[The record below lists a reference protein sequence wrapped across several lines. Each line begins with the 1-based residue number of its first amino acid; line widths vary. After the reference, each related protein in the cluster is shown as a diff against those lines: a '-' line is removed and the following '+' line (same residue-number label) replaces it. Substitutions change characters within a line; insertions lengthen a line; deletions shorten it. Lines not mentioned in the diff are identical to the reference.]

1 MASGIE
7 PAIYYSRIYI
17 KILDIK
23 TGNDLTSVSTITVEY
38 NGTTYNTSKSSN
50 GSNVYDINGF
60 PNLTTSVSVI
70 CHADCEGYTPS
81 NVQCDT
87 IRNYD
92 ASLTPTTL
100 SLYKEYPKTIT
111 GQIERINDAK
121 TNVKSALIDKG
132 FTVSDTDK
140 IDSYSKIIDQITSQ
154 FNQYNYEYNGVADDD
169 GLKVIGWNDVDIAYF
184 KYNNLHPKSESVGD
198 TYKVSDVNK
207 QIKITSINDIS
218 TYKNNA
224 NFKYCPKFDTS
235 DVVSMRNIFSYCESL
250 ITIPKLNTS
259 NVVDMYGM
267 FDGCS
272 ALTTIPLLNT
282 VKVTNMG
289 NMFIDCLSLTDIPL
303 LDTSNV
309 TIMYQ
314 MFGACSALTT
324 IPQLNTSNVTNIGR
338 IFLSCS
344 SLTSIPLFDT
354 SNVTDM
360 GGMFI
365 NCSSLTSIPL
375 LDTSKVTLM
384 GQMFYDCS
392 SLTTIPQLNT
402 SKVKFMDYMF
412 SGCSSLTSIPLLNTS
427 NVTNMSRIF
436 SDCSSL
442 TTLSGFTGLKVDLS
456 LSDSPNLTHVSLL
469 NVINKATDVTSSPKT
484 LTLGT
489 TNLAKL
495 TDEEKAIATNKGWIL
510 Q

>member
-1 MASGIE
+1 MASGSE

-38 NGTTYNTSKSSN
+38 NGTTYNTSKSPN
-50 GSNVYDINGF
+50 GSNVYDINRF

-81 NVQCDT
+81 NVQCYT

-92 ASLTPTTL
+92 ASLTPATL
-100 SLYKEYPKTIT
+100 SLYKEYPKTIA

-121 TNVKSALIDKG
+121 TNIKSALIDKG

-198 TYKVSDVNK
+198 TYKVSDANK
-207 QIKITSINDIS
+207 QIVINNKRDIA
-218 TYKNNA
+218 TYKNNTD
-224 NFKYCPKFDTS
+224 FKYCPKFDTS
-235 DVVSMRNIFSYCESL
+235 VETSMSDMFSGCKALTS
-250 ITIPKLNTS
+250 IPQLDTS
-259 NVVDMYGM
+259 NVTNMSEM
-267 FDGCS
+267 FYNCNNLTSIPQLDTSNVTNMNYIFMLCNNLTSIPQLDTSNVTKMFMMFKYCSSLTSIPQLDTFNVTNMDSMFVYCTSLTSIPQLNTFNVTNMNSTFFGCDK
-272 ALTTIPLLNT
+272 LTYIPLLNT
-282 VKVTNMG
+282 SKTTTMNSIFGCCSSLTSVPQLDTSKVTNMG
-289 NMFIDCLSLTDIPL
+289 NMFYECPSLTSVPQ
-303 LDTSNV
+303 LDTSK
-309 TIMYQ
+309 
-314 MFGACSALTT
+314 
-324 IPQLNTSNVTNIGR
+324 
-338 IFLSCS
+338 
-344 SLTSIPLFDT
+344 
-354 SNVTDM
+354 VTDM
-360 GGMFI
+360 GGMFR
-365 NCSSLTSIPL
+365 N
-375 LDTSKVTLM
+375 
-384 GQMFYDCS
+384 
-392 SLTTIPQLNT
+392 
-402 SKVKFMDYMF
+402 
-412 SGCSSLTSIPLLNTS
+412 
-427 NVTNMSRIF
+427 
-436 SDCSSL
+436 CSSL

-456 LSDSPNLTHVSLL
+456 LSDSPNLAHDSLL

-489 TNLAKL
+489 TNLTKL
-495 TDEEKAIATNKGWIL
+495 TDEEKAVATNKGWIL